1 MNDEKKM
8 NNLRTAVE
16 NISLIPMVILIL
28 FEMTAVQ
35 RVISCSCILLLM
47 TIELVLCGIL
57 KDSKRIII
65 RGALYVLWL
74 IALIV
79 NVFRI

>member
-8 NNLRTAVE
+8 NKLRTAVE
-16 NISLIPMVILIL
+16 NISLIPMVILIF

-35 RVISCSCILLLM
+35 RVILSSCILLLI
-47 TIELVLCGIL
+47 TIELVFCGIL
-57 KDSKRIII
+57 KDSKRIVIS
-65 RGALYVLWL
+65 GALYVLWL

-79 NVFRI
+79 NVFRV